1 MIRRTL
7 SRLDA
12 GVGLMVVAVAF
23 GLLAAVLTFK
33 YVRSSGD
40 SAAASGAGRL
50 VVVARTEIR
59 AGETLANSAVNIVE
73 IPADRVATGALTST
87 GDVVNRVA
95 RYPLAAGEQIL
106 ASKLVDSQNGDALAF
121 AVPEGMR
128 AVAVPFSAVMGAGGL
143 VVPGDHVDVLVYT
156 EYKNLFGPNEVSPA
170 ATQGNATVL
179 TLLQNVLVLALD
191 RSYASP
197 ATVASD
203 GAGAR
208 PRATD
213 TTAQARTVTLAT
225 SPEDAQLLFLA
236 TQKGTLGLAMRRFG
250 DQTEQ
255 AIGPEFRLR
264 AATDSSVPSRLS
276 GQGR

>member
-12 GVGLMVVAVAF
+12 GVGLLVVAVAF
-23 GLLAAVLTFK
+23 GLLAAVLTFQ

-50 VVVARTEIR
+50 VVVARADIR
-59 AGETLANSAVNIVE
+59 AGETVTSSAVNLVE
-73 IPADRVATGALTST
+73 IPSDRVAAGALTAT
-87 GDVVNRVA
+87 ADAVNRVA
-95 RYPLAAGEQIL
+95 RYPLAAGEQLL

-170 ATQGNATVL
+170 ATQSNATVL

-197 ATVASD
+197 SAVAAD

-213 TTAQARTVTLAT
+213 STAAARTVTLAT

-255 AIGPEFRLR
+255 PIGPEFRLR
-264 AATDSSVPSRLS
+264 AATDSVVPARAT
-276 GQGR
+276 GAGR